1 MYYKNYLQFLS
12 QMQSASAIDLQIEGC
27 NIQIF
32 IDTKKNLWKLS
43 SVVYNGYGELSSFIE
58 QSLGSLYRLNVESC
72 GLYLKVCENAGTVTI
87 YKDVKP
93 VSGYILFKQMLQEF
107 ETPVLLWKQTLE
119 EDALTEH
126 LV

>member
-1 MYYKNYLQFLS
+1 MCYKSYLQFLS
-12 QMQSASAIDLQIEGC
+12 QKQSARAIDLQIEGC

-58 QSLGSLYRLNVESC
+58 QSLGSLYRLNVEST
-72 GLYLKVCENAGTVTI
+72 GLYLKVCKKAGTVTI
-87 YKDVKP
+87 FKDVKP
-93 VSGYILFKQMLQEF
+93 VSGYILFKQIMQEY
-107 ETPVLLWKQTLE
+107 VVSGLLWTETLK
-119 EDALTEH
+119 DDSLILD